1 MVEEILP
8 NSDSEHCIMS
18 EKPKTPEEIFNDDSD
33 EDQFIDAIE
42 REGNEGR
49 TGDFEVEKEKI
60 EGVDSGGP
68 HGERG
73 AHAMGEADNSDEDS
87 PNGPEHEDAELAR
100 RKAKEDE
107 MSDEERQKLKDAALK
122 LKAEGNEFYLKDRN
136 DDATRKYSEALE
148 MCPLCFKKERAVF
161 FANRAAAK
169 CKMGTRESALED
181 CSSAIELN
189 PIYVKALSRRGQLYE
204 DLDKPHEA
212 MKDFNRVLDMDKSH
226 TEANKAAMRLPPKIA
241 RKDEEL
247 KKEMMGNLKKLGNMV
262 LNPFGLSTEN
272 FDFQQDPST
281 GNYTV
286 NFQNKK

>member
-1 MVEEILP
+1 MA
-8 NSDSEHCIMS
+8 

-33 EDQFIDAIE
+33 DDDQFIDAIE
-42 REGNEGR
+42 REGNGER
-49 TGDFEVEKEKI
+49 STEFDVEKEKI
-60 EGVDSGGP
+60 EGDGCV
-68 HGERG
+68 
-73 AHAMGEADNSDEDS
+73 HAREGTNNSDEDDLV
-87 PNGPEHEDAELAR
+87 GPEHEDAELAR
-100 RKAKEDE
+100 RKAREDE
-107 MSDEERQKLKDAALK
+107 MSDEERQKLRDDALK
-122 LKAEGNEFYLKDRN
+122 LKAEGNEFYLKDEN
-136 DDATRKYSEALE
+136 DHATRKYSEALA

-189 PIYVKALSRRGQLYE
+189 PNYVKALSRRGQLYE

-212 MKDFNRVLDMDKSH
+212 MKDFNRVLEMDKSH
-226 TEANKAAMRLPPKIA
+226 AEANKAAMRLPPKIA

-247 KKEMMGNLKKLGNMV
+247 KKEMLGNLKKLGNMV
-262 LNPFGLSTEN
+262 LNPFGLSTDN